1 MRTTVRVDDDLM
13 RELKEHAHK
22 EGVSLAQLFNKTV
35 RAGLDVLKNGNS
47 TRKKPY
53 REKPFNTGKPK
64 VDLTKALQLAAE
76 LEDAEIIKKLRL
88 GK

>member
-13 RELKEHAHK
+13 RELKNLAHK
-22 EGVSLAQLFNKTV
+22 EGISLAQLFNRTV
-35 RAGLDVLKNGNS
+35 RAGLEAVKNKS
-47 TRKKPY
+47 SKAKKPY
-53 REKPFNTGKPK
+53 REKTFSMGKPK

-76 LEDAEIIKKLRL
+76 LEDAEIIKEMAL